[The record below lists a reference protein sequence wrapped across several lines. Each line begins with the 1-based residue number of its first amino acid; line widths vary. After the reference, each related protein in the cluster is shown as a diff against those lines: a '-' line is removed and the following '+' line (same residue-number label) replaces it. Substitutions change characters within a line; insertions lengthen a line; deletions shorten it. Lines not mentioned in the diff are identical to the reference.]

1 MEYFFFLLYIKKV
14 YFILKLNKPN
24 IVPTASAIVL
34 LIAPPDNESKLAL
47 IAHAQ
52 ALVPKR

>member
-1 MEYFFFLLYIKKV
+1 MLYIKKV